1 MDWRVTSTHE
11 VQSHDH
17 HVKGSSDRSFGFV
30 FVVVFA
36 LIGVFP
42 LIADRTAFDQ
52 IRWWAIAI
60 AVVLLL
66 VALIRP
72 SILGPANKLWMKFGL
87 LLHKI
92 VSPIILGAMFF
103 IALTPVALIMRLRG
117 KDLLNLEMKP
127 EAETYWIERADEI
140 PSSMSNQF

>member
-1 MDWRVTSTHE
+1 
-11 VQSHDH
+11 
-17 HVKGSSDRSFGFV
+17 V
-30 FVVVFA
+30 FAVVFT

-42 LIADRTAFDQ
+42 LIADHTAFER
-52 IRWWAIAI
+52 IRWWSIAI
-60 AVVLLL
+60 AVVLVL
-66 VALIRP
+66 VSLIMP
-72 SILGPANKLWMKFGL
+72 SVLAPANKLWMKFGL

-103 IALTPVALIMRLRG
+103 VALTPVALIMRLRG

-140 PSSMSNQF
+140 PSSMSDQF